1 MSARDIYRQMGS
13 AIAFHMAPLSLACVA
28 LGVLAPSPLSR
39 VEAVVSLLFAVITF
53 QGALGNT
60 FDQVADAFRRPVPM
74 LSILAVSSVLMP
86 ALACALGTWLF
97 GSSPQIVCGIVLEY
111 SVPVAVISIMWVGL
125 AGGNGALGLA
135 AVLVS
140 TLLSPVTIPV
150 GMKLL
155 LGQTVQVDVAGMM
168 ADMVEKIAIPAL
180 LGTVVND
187 RTHGWGKTV
196 LSPAMAPA
204 CRLMMLMVI
213 AGNAT
218 TISGYMRH
226 LTPLML
232 CVIAFIGAF
241 ASTGYLWGI
250 FVARLLRRDRADTA
264 TMCYCCGMRNI
275 SSGAVI
281 AAQYFP
287 GEAMFPVMMGTLFQ
301 QVLAAS
307 FGTLLDHLPAEK
319 DLEPTTATAD
329 PVSNPAPT
337 PSKGDVH

>member
-1 MSARDIYRQMGS
+1 M
-13 AIAFHMAPLSLACVA
+13 
-28 LGVLAPSPLSR
+28 
-39 VEAVVSLLFAVITF
+39 
-53 QGALGNT
+53 
-60 FDQVADAFRRPVPM
+60 
-74 LSILAVSSVLMP
+74 
-86 ALACALGTWLF
+86 
-97 GSSPQIVCGIVLEY
+97 
-111 SVPVAVISIMWVGL
+111 
-125 AGGNGALGLA
+125 
-135 AVLVS
+135 
-140 TLLSPVTIPV
+140 TIPV

-168 ADMVEKIAIPAL
+168 VDMVEKIALPAL
-180 LGTVVND
+180 LGTIVND
-187 RTHGWGKTV
+187 RTHGWGKTR

-218 TISGYMRH
+218 TISDYMRH

-250 FVARLLRRDRADTA
+250 LAARLLRRGRADTA

-307 FGTLLDHLPAEK
+307 FGTLLDRPPAEK
-319 DLEPTTATAD
+319 DREPATLAPAD
-329 PVSNPAPT
+329 PAATPAGPARNPAPA
-337 PSKGDVH
+337 KGDVR